1 MCTQGMSAPPPVA
14 RRHSGIRVMI
24 TPGEQPPPSGVPIY
38 TNFAK
43 GTLTRMKYT
52 NILTCS
58 HIDITSV
65 SSHFFSNY
73 NLDFVG
79 CLFLPLPREW
89 CQWRARLHICT
100 ERSGMYMHKYSLDNL
115 LYDQSLQEIKI
126 LMLVDLSKT
135 KISHKVHVKL
145 PTAHIR
151 NHNIHE
157 HQYDT

>member
-38 TNFAK
+38 RNFAK
-43 GTLTRMKYT
+43 GTLASMKYT

-65 SSHFFSNY
+65 SSHF
-73 NLDFVG
+73 
-79 CLFLPLPREW
+79 
-89 CQWRARLHICT
+89 LHIIISILVDAFSFLCPENGASGEPDYTSAQREVVCT
-100 ERSGMYMHKYSLDNL
+100 CINSLDNL

-126 LMLVDLSKT
+126 LMSVDLSKT
-135 KISHKVHVKL
+135 
-145 PTAHIR
+145 
-151 NHNIHE
+151 
-157 HQYDT
+157 